1 MGQFKFIQAGEVLKT
16 DAQTKSLV
24 IHAKA
29 KRDVSSAHH
38 AGEDASDADRDWSRN
53 QDDDE
58 PGEDDAILFLEKTP
72 FNTNST
78 GLAEL
83 ISADTS
89 LEQVFNNDIYG
100 TYASH
105 PSKAVN
111 SVKTVIIFPATA
123 KHLEK
128 YHLHDGDVIYE
139 TPEDYENIT
148 LPYLQSSTFNIQWI
162 YNILEKKKE
171 SEFII
176 YEDADPVNGYILL
189 PDLKWDKKKTSL
201 KAIEEKYGIK
211 SSKIRAYFH
220 YQPSFYHLHVHF
232 NHIKNIAAGSNVL
245 GAHLLSDVINNI
257 EMQSDYYK
265 RKTLAFVSR
274 ENTELHKLY
283 KMADRIGK
291 SADLKP

>member
-1 MGQFKFIQAGEVLKT
+1 LDVESRASSTYSPNRFTVGSCIQLPNLIRTAHFLNCSLKMEVDSSNLVGEAKPNVKLNDHKRKASSVSSNEEQGAKCTKSIDSHNGNHVDEQKVKLQAGSHPKWDSLNSFKLVKVLKT

-111 SVKTVIIFPATA
+111 CK
-123 KHLEK
+123 
-128 YHLHDGDVIYE
+128 
-139 TPEDYENIT
+139 
-148 LPYLQSSTFNIQWI
+148 
-162 YNILEKKKE
+162 
-171 SEFII
+171 
-176 YEDADPVNGYILL
+176 
-189 PDLKWDKKKTSL
+189 
-201 KAIEEKYGIK
+201 
-211 SSKIRAYFH
+211 
-220 YQPSFYHLHVHF
+220 
-232 NHIKNIAAGSNVL
+232 
-245 GAHLLSDVINNI
+245 
-257 EMQSDYYK
+257 
-265 RKTLAFVSR
+265 
-274 ENTELHKLY
+274 
-283 KMADRIGK
+283 
-291 SADLKP
+291 